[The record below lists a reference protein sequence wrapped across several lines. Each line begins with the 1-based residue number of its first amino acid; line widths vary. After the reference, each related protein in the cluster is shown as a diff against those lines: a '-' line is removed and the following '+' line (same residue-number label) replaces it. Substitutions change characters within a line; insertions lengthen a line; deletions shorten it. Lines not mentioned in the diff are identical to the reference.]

1 MSNVPSHNNDLSIPE
16 GVTFVG
22 SINVPG
28 VAQINGDITGQITC
42 KQLEV
47 GPKGNIKGQIQAQGI
62 QVHGQLENDINC
74 KGLVKIFKTGKVS
87 GKRPAL
93 AQASVGIVFMTPYQ
107 PSASL
112 FPAPPWR
119 WCLVSQ
125 PLLQRSS
132 FTYSSIFQALTFS
145 GTS

>member
-1 MSNVPSHNNDLSIPE
+1 MEMLIVDGSNKARSSKFTPFICIFSYRLPQSQVALQIEESMQKSKDFHKRSSALSVRFSDSERRSSEHNRVSLSE
-16 GVTFVG
+16 
-22 SINVPG
+22 S
-28 VAQINGDITGQITC
+28 
-42 KQLEV
+42 
-47 GPKGNIKGQIQAQGI
+47 
-62 QVHGQLENDINC
+62 
-74 KGLVKIFKTGKVS
+74 GKVS

-93 AQASVGIVFMTPYQ
+93 AQAYVGIVFMTPYQ

-132 FTYSSIFQALTFS
+132 FTYSFLFQALTFS